1 MPSDSSPS
9 DSLPPDPLPESAV
22 AVIGLACR
30 FPGAATAEEFWR
42 LLAEGRE
49 GITFFSPEQ
58 LEAAGID
65 RQLAG
70 QPGFVAA
77 KGVLE
82 EADAFD
88 TAFFGFSPREAALM
102 DPQQRVFLEC
112 AWAALEDAGHA
123 GKDSGGAVGVFAGSI
138 LSTYLLG
145 NLWPN
150 RRLADSVGT
159 FQLALGN
166 DVSFLATRTSYLLD
180 LKGPSVSVATACS
193 TSLVAVHL
201 ACQSLLSH
209 ECDTA
214 LAGGVSVHLPLVAGY
229 RFEEGSI
236 LSPDGHCRPFD
247 VDAQGTVS
255 SDGVGVVVLKRLEDA
270 VADGD
275 FISAVIL
282 GSAINNDGSAKV
294 GFTAPGVAG
303 QARVIAE
310 ALAMAGVE
318 PGSVSMVEA
327 HAAGTRLGDPIEV
340 AALKEVF
347 DGCGADTCAL
357 GSVKSNIGHVDA
369 AAGVAGLIKTVL
381 ALRQR
386 EIPPSLHFTALNPRI
401 DFSRTP
407 FHVPTGLKPFRGDGP
422 MRAGVSAFGIGGTN
436 AHVVLEEPPRLP
448 NTQPLRPRPFELLLL
463 SARTATALD
472 TATDRLAD
480 HLERRPDIR
489 LGDVGHTLR
498 AGRRGFGHRRF
509 VVAADGGQAADML
522 RARDSRQAPAAVAPS
537 DRATVGFMFPGI
549 GDQYPGM
556 GWELYCTE
564 SQYRRTVDDCAGLL
578 RPHLDGD
585 IRDHLFPGR
594 DWSRPELG
602 TVAATGTDG
611 GGKIDLRAMLGRREA
626 GQAAP
631 APDLPT
637 LGQPA
642 IFVTEYAL
650 ARLLRSWGIEP
661 DAMIGY
667 SIGEFAAACV
677 AGVVSLA
684 DAVEIVATR
693 ARLIETHVARGAML
707 AVPVGE
713 AELRGFLPAGV
724 SVAAVNGARLTVASG
739 EEHGVAD
746 LESRL
751 AAAGV
756 SCQRLRSTHAYH
768 SDMLGTIVGAL
779 SDALARIEL
788 KPPQIPYVSCVTG
801 TWITDGEATSPGYWA
816 QHLCR
821 TVRFQEGLS
830 RLLDAPG
837 RVLLE
842 VGPGQSLTSHALA
855 EKARIKTRQNPVV
868 PTMRWSYGTQSEL
881 AVLLR
886 GIGQL
891 WLAGA
896 PMDMTRLLAR
906 GGERRVPLPTYPF
919 ERERYWID
927 PPVPGQGEGEAAA
940 LRRPSVDDWF
950 FLPCWKPSA
959 PVWSAADGGSPGDWL
974 LFIDGLGVGAEL
986 ADRLRRQGERVATVT
1001 AGAGFQCI
1009 GDAFTLDPASEDD
1022 YRSLARILRDRNRL
1036 PRAVAHLWCLTGA
1049 SEPVP
1054 SAARCA
1060 AVQEKGFHSLMRL
1073 FQALWSAGQSGALQ
1087 VEIVADGLFDVHG
1100 GEALAPEKATL
1111 LGPAM
1116 VVPQERADVVCRCLD
1131 IDIPPG
1137 DISRRGEL
1145 LDLLLTEF
1153 CSKATGPAVAY
1164 RRGRR
1169 MVQGYEQVTLD
1180 PAWARTPFRQRG
1192 VYLLT
1197 GGLGGIGLV
1206 MARHLARTVQARLVL
1221 VGRTALPERESWARW
1236 LADHDSSDRTSA
1248 RIAEIMA
1255 LEEMGAEVLVI
1266 GADVF
1271 DRAAMERVLALTDAR
1286 FGELHGV
1293 IHGAGA
1299 IGMETFRE
1307 VVQATTA
1314 DSEAQFKSKVHG
1326 LLVLDQVLAGRTL
1339 DFCVLMSSLA
1349 AILGGLGFAAYSAAN
1364 QFMDAFARSKNRAG
1378 GTRWT
1383 SIDWD
1388 SWRLPGANLAIA
1400 GLGATVNEFYME
1412 ADEGMAAFERAV
1424 TNGTLD
1430 QVVVSTGDIGRR
1442 LRQWVTRDAAAAP
1455 AAAMTIHR
1463 RPELGSAFKA
1473 PNGQLELDLAEIWK
1487 ELFNIDP
1494 IGVDDNFFELGGHSL
1509 LATQLT
1515 ARISSRLHVDLS
1527 LATLLQAPTIAEL
1540 SLAILAAQAAQA
1552 DPETL
1557 ERMLAEVGDMSPE
1570 ELERLLSEETDTLA
1584 MAGDDE

>member
-1 MPSDSSPS
+1 MPPDSLPSDT
-9 DSLPPDPLPESAV
+9 LPPDPLPESAI

-30 FPGAATAEEFWR
+30 FPGADTAEEFWR
-42 LLAEGRE
+42 LLSDGRE
-49 GITFFSPEQ
+49 AITFFSPEQ

-65 RQLAG
+65 RRLTG

-82 EADAFD
+82 EADGFD
-88 TAFFGFSPREAALM
+88 AAFFGFSPREAALM

-150 RRLADSVGT
+150 RRLAESVGT

-166 DVSFLATRTSYLLD
+166 DASFLATRTSYLLD
-180 LKGPSVSVATACS
+180 LKGPSVSVGTACS

-229 RFEEGSI
+229 RFQEGSI

-294 GFTAPGVAG
+294 GFTAPGVDG

-310 ALAMAGVE
+310 ALAMAGVA

-347 DGCGADTCAL
+347 DGCDANTCAL

-381 ALRQR
+381 ALRRR

-407 FHVPTGLKPFRGDGP
+407 FHVPTELRPFDGAGP

-436 AHVVLEEPPRLP
+436 AHVVLEEPPRSSSAP
-448 NTQPLRPRPFELLLL
+448 SPRPGPFELLLL

-472 TATDRLAD
+472 IAADRLAD
-480 HLERRPDIR
+480 HLERRSDLD

-498 AGRRGFGHRRF
+498 GGRRGFGHRRF
-509 VVAADGGQAADML
+509 VVAAGGGQAVDML
-522 RARDSRQAPAAVAPS
+522 RARDPRQSPGAVAPS
-537 DRATVGFMFPGI
+537 DRATVAFMFPGI
-549 GDQYPGM
+549 GDHYPGM

-564 SQYRRTVDDCAGLL
+564 TEYRRTVDDCAGLL
-578 RPHLDGD
+578 RAHLDGD
-585 IRDHLFPGR
+585 IRDHLFPNR
-594 DWSRPELG
+594 DWTKPELG
-602 TVAATGTDG
+602 TVAGTETGG

-650 ARLLRSWGIEP
+650 AQLLRSWGIEP

-677 AGVVSLA
+677 AGVVSLP
-684 DAVEIVATR
+684 DAVGIVATR

-707 AVPVGE
+707 AVPLGE
-713 AELRGFLPAGV
+713 TELRGFLPAGV
-724 SVAAVNGARLTVASG
+724 AVAAVNGARLTVASG
-739 EEHGVAD
+739 EEHGVAE

-779 SDALARIEL
+779 SEALARIEL
-788 KPPQIPYVSCVTG
+788 NPPQIPYVSCVTG
-801 TWITDGEATSPGYWA
+801 TWITDEEATSPTYWA
-816 QHLCR
+816 RHLCR

-855 EKARIKTRQNPVV
+855 EKARVKTRQNPVV
-868 PTMRWSYGTQSEL
+868 PTMRWSYGTQPEL

-896 PMDMTRLLAR
+896 PMDMTRLLVR
-906 GGERRVPLPTYPF
+906 GGEKRVPLPTYPF

-927 PPVPGQGEGEAAA
+927 PPTPGQSDGETVA

-950 FLPCWKPSA
+950 FLPYWKPSA
-959 PVWSAADGGSPGDWL
+959 PVRSGADGGLPGDWL
-974 LFIDGLGVGAEL
+974 LFIDDLGVGAEL
-986 ADRLRRQGERVATVT
+986 ADRLRRQGERVVTV
-1001 AGAGFQCI
+1001 APGAGFQCI
-1009 GDAFTLDPASEDD
+1009 GDAFTVDPASEDD
-1022 YRSLARILRDRNRL
+1022 YRSLARTLRDRNQL
-1036 PRAVAHLWCLTGA
+1036 PRAVAHLWCLTGTDA
-1049 SEPVP
+1049 SAP
-1054 SAARCA
+1054 SAAML
-1060 AVQEKGFHSLMRL
+1060 EKGFHCLMRL
-1073 FQALWSAGQSGALQ
+1073 FRALWSAGQNGALQ

-1116 VVPQERADVVCRCLD
+1116 VVPQERAGVVCRCLD
-1131 IDIPPG
+1131 TDIPPG
-1137 DISRRGEL
+1137 DISRRDEL

-1153 CSKATGPAVAY
+1153 RSKATGPAVAY

-1169 MVQGYEQVTLD
+1169 MVQGYEQVTID

-1221 VGRTALPERESWARW
+1221 VGRTALPERGSWARW

-1266 GADVF
+1266 GADVS
-1271 DRAAMERVLALTDAR
+1271 DRAAMECVLALTDAR

-1326 LLVLDQVLAGRTL
+1326 LLVLDQVLAGRNL

-1364 QFMDAFARSKNRAG
+1364 LFMDAFARSKNRAGG

-1412 ADEGMAAFERAV
+1412 PDEGMAAFERAV

-1430 QVVVSTGDIGRR
+1430 QVVVSTGDIDRR
-1442 LRQWVTRDAAAAP
+1442 LRQWVIRDAAADAAP
-1455 AAAMTIHR
+1455 AASMTIHR

-1473 PNGQLELDLAEIWK
+1473 PGGQLELDLAEIWK

-1509 LATQLT
+1509 LATQLN

-1557 ERMLAEVGDMSPE
+1557 ERMLAEVGEMSPE